1 MKKRP
6 DPEKREQAL
15 ANIRR
20 DQELRA
26 QSYRGQALKILPHVC
41 GRCGREFS
49 GKRLSELT
57 VHHKDGNHMNN
68 PPDGSNWE
76 LLCLYCH
83 DDQHETRA
91 SDGYYEGAG
100 LAYSDQRAIGFPA
113 VREPQKPAETQRR
126 QRDALMRAGGTPA
139 PQ

>member
-1 MKKRP
+1 MQKKN
-6 DPEKREQAL
+6 DPGKREQAL

-20 DQELRA
+20 DQAVRA
-26 QSYRGQALKILPHVC
+26 QSYRGMALKLLPHVC

-83 DDQHETRA
+83 DDQHDTRLG
-91 SDGYYEGAG
+91 DGYYEGSG
-100 LAYSDQRAIGFPA
+100 LAYGDQESDSGFRPF
-113 VREPQKPAETQRR
+113 ENLKNLLKPKEDQS
-126 QRDALMRAGGTPA
+126 DPDNAG
-139 PQ
+139 